1 MTASA
6 QTGTAVLKAAGRI
19 VRLLSVS
26 REKYLRQEQTMME
39 EQKQQIC
46 ALMREPAY
54 RPMKLK
60 ELCILLD
67 VPRERRGEL
76 KAVLDAL
83 VAEGKIGLS
92 PRGKYGRP
100 DVFTL
105 TGAYHGNPR
114 GFGFVTVE
122 GRDTDVF
129 IPADRTG
136 EAMDGDTVRIS
147 IEREVGRK
155 RAEGRVQQ
163 VLEHAVKEVVG
174 LYRAGKAF
182 GFVLPDNQRLLQD
195 IYVPEGQSLGAK
207 TGDKVVVRLTSYG
220 GARKKP
226 EGRVT
231 EVLGGSTAP
240 GVDIRSVVRAC
251 GLPETF
257 PEDVLME
264 AERMP
269 ETVDASAAA
278 GRLDLRKV
286 QMVTIDGDDA
296 KDLDD
301 AVSLSFDE
309 KKGLYHLGVH
319 IADVSAYV
327 REGSALD
334 REALSRGTS
343 VYLPDRVLPM
353 LPRAL
358 SNGIC
363 SLNQQQDRLAL
374 SCLMTIDETGLIVD
388 HEIAE
393 TLIRVDRRMSYQNVN
408 AIITK
413 NDARR
418 KEQYAEFVPMLLQMK
433 TLSGL
438 LRTKRKK
445 RGGID
450 FDFPESK
457 ITLDQKGRPIKVE
470 PYEVNDANRLIED
483 FMLAANETVAE
494 TYFWQETPFLYR
506 THEPPTPE
514 KIQELS
520 LFAARFGFRVHAGQD
535 GTVHPGEIQKLLSEI
550 DGAPEEALIQRMA
563 LRSMKQ
569 ARYTVDCVGHFGLA
583 ARYYT
588 YFTSPIRRY
597 PDLQIHRII
606 KESLR
611 GRLLEERLE
620 HYTEILPGVA
630 EQSSKLER
638 RADEAERLC
647 DKMKKAEYMRRFVG
661 EEFDGLISGVTGF
674 GFYVELQNT
683 CEGLVSVTSLTDDY
697 YIFDEARLTLQGE
710 HTHRSFSLGQKVR
723 IMVIGADKLMGTVD
737 FRLADWSE
745 EEELGD
751 KQNGKGQL

>member
-1 MTASA
+1 MT
-6 QTGTAVLKAAGRI
+6 
-19 VRLLSVS
+19 
-26 REKYLRQEQTMME
+26 E

-46 ALMREPAY
+46 ALMHDPVY

-83 VAEGKIGLS
+83 LQEGKIGLS
-92 PRGKYGRP
+92 PRSKYGKP

-105 TGAYHGNPR
+105 TGVYHANPR

-122 GRDTDVF
+122 GRTADVF

-147 IEREVGRK
+147 IEKDDGVR
-155 RAEGRVQQ
+155 RAEGRVQRI
-163 VLEHAVKEVVG
+163 LEHAVKEVVG
-174 LYRAGKAF
+174 LYTAHKSF
-182 GFVLPDNQRLLQD
+182 GFVEPDNRRLLQD
-195 IYVPEGQSLGAK
+195 IYVPEGHSLDAK
-207 TGDKVVVRLTSYG
+207 TGDKVVVTLTSYG
-220 GARKKP
+220 SAKEKP
-226 EGRVT
+226 EGVVK
-231 EVLGGSTAP
+231 EVLGDHAAP
-240 GVDIRSVVRAC
+240 GVDIRSVVRAY
-251 GLPETF
+251 GLPEGF
-257 PEDVLME
+257 PPEVMAE
-264 AERMP
+264 AAAMP
-269 ETVDASAAA
+269 QAVEPDALA
-278 GRLDLRKV
+278 GRLDLRDV

-301 AVSLSFDE
+301 AVSLSYDE
-309 KKGLYHLGVH
+309 KTGLYHLGVH

-327 REGSALD
+327 QEGSQLD
-334 REALSRGTS
+334 LEAQRRGTS

-353 LPRAL
+353 LPKAL

-363 SLNQQQDRLAL
+363 SLNQQENRLAL
-374 SCLMTIDETGLIVD
+374 SCFMSIDGSGQIVD
-388 HEIAE
+388 HELAE
-393 TLIRVDRRMSYQNVN
+393 TVICVDRRMSYKNVN

-418 KEQYAEFVPMLLQMK
+418 KEQYAEFVPMLLRMRD
-433 TLSGL
+433 LSKL
-438 LRTKRKK
+438 LRARRKK

-457 ITLDQKGRPIKVE
+457 ITLDAKGRPIKIE
-470 PYEVNDANRLIED
+470 PYEINDANRLIED

-494 TYFWQETPFLYR
+494 TYFWQEVPFLYR

-514 KIQELS
+514 KILELS
-520 LFAARFGFRVHAGQD
+520 LFAARFGFRVHVGQD
-535 GTVHPGEIQKLLSEI
+535 KTVHPGEIQRLLSEI

-583 ARYYT
+583 AKYYT
-588 YFTSPIRRY
+588 HFTSPIRRY

-606 KESLR
+606 KENLR
-611 GRLLEERLE
+611 GRLSEARIS
-620 HYTEILPGVA
+620 HYAALLPGVA

-674 GFYVELQNT
+674 GFYVELPNT
-683 CEGLVSVTSLTDDY
+683 CEGLVSVATLTDDY
-697 YIFDEARLTLQGE
+697 YLFDEARLTLQGE
-710 HTHRSFSLGQKVR
+710 HTKRSFSLGQSVHV
-723 IMVIGADKLMGTVD
+723 MVTGADKLMGTVD
-737 FRLADWSE
+737 FRLAPKES
-745 EEELGD
+745 GD
-751 KQNGKGQL
+751 AF